1 MRKSSSLVS
10 TTVVISVW
18 RGEGARKRK
27 EAAEKMKNEGS
38 RGSSDWVPFFRFS
51 FYAFAGL
58 SVGPAKGALRD
69 TCRIEQGIYFSFS
82 QSLL

>member
-1 MRKSSSLVS
+1 MRKSSSLVY

-18 RGEGARKRK
+18 RGEGARIRK

-51 FYAFAGL
+51 FYAFGDYL
-58 SVGPAKGALRD
+58 E
-69 TCRIEQGIYFSFS
+69 IM
-82 QSLL
+82 